1 MTELEAVNTIL
12 ATIGEAG
19 VSALAA
25 NTNEITDASLAM
37 RTLREVA
44 TDVQSEGWS
53 WNTEIDVEIAATA
66 ANTYVVT
73 GDTLSV
79 KFSPNDYP
87 HSQYVL
93 RGLRIYD
100 KLEHRFDFAGE
111 INSQPLLAREVIKA
125 LYGATGTP
133 NWVWTDLPHAAQQ
146 YITVRAAR
154 IFSDR
159 YIASSVVFTY
169 TAADEDQ
176 ARTLL
181 IRSEE
186 SNLNSNLLWGNDRGG
201 GQGLGYVPAA
211 TTRFRFN

>member
-19 VSALAA
+19 VSSLATS
-25 NTNEITDASLAM
+25 TNEITDASLAL

-53 WNTEIDVEIAATA
+53 WNTEVDVEIAATST
-66 ANTYVVT
+66 NVYVVP

-79 KFSPNDYP
+79 KFSPSTYP

-93 RGLRIYD
+93 RGLRVYD
-100 KLEHRFDFAGE
+100 KQRHRFDFATE
-111 INSQPLLAREVIKA
+111 INSQALVAREVVKA
-125 LYGATGTP
+125 LYGSTGSP

-146 YITVRAAR
+146 YIAVRAAR

-159 YIASSVVFTY
+159 YVASSIVFTY

-186 SNLNSNLLWGNDRGG
+186 SNLSNNLLWGNDRGG

-211 TTRFRFN
+211 TTRFRFH

>member
-1 MTELEAVNTIL
+1 MTELQAVNTIL

-19 VSALAA
+19 VSSLAS
-25 NTNEITDASLAM
+25 NTNEITDASLAL

-44 TDVQSEGWS
+44 TDVQAEGWT
-53 WNTEIDVEIAATA
+53 WNTDLDVEIAATA
-66 ANTYVVT
+66 ANVYVVP

-87 HSQYVL
+87 YSQYVL

-100 KLEHRFDFAGE
+100 KLEHRFDFAAL
-111 INSQPLLAREVIKA
+111 INSQALLARQVIKA
-125 LYGATGTP
+125 LYGSAD
-133 NWVWTDLPHAAQQ
+133 WVWADLPHAAQQ

-159 YIASSVVFTY
+159 YVASSVVFTY

-186 SNLNSNLLWGNDRGG
+186 SNLNSNLLWGNDRGVAA
-201 GQGLGYVPAA
+201 GLGYVPVA